1 MLLHDVIRTYI
12 KYKERIHMYIGL
24 ISQYVNVEK
33 IQITLNADCGLR
45 KRWGTLGIKFLDSS
59 L

>member
-1 MLLHDVIRTYI
+1 MMLHDVIRTYI
-12 KYKERIHMYIGL
+12 KYKEHIHIYMSL

-45 KRWGTLGIKFLDSS
+45 KR
-59 L
+59 